1 MAALCNGQG
10 IKARKDINFISYK
23 KGLRCSEK
31 EIRFL
36 GMEGLTHGNY
46 IGMATLSPV

>member
-23 KGLRCSEK
+23 KGLHCSEK
-31 EIRFL
+31 VTRFL
-36 GMEGLTHGNY
+36 GMEGLTQNET
-46 IGMATLSPV
+46 I